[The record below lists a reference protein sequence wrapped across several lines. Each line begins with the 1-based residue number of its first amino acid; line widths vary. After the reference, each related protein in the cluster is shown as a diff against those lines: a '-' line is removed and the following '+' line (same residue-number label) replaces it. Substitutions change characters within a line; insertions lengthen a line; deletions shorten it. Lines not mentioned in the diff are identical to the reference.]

1 MAGQVNVRLSATLL
15 EMLERTAWQAEPHE
29 ACALLLGEV
38 GGSEVKLTQAVVTD
52 NVTEGNPETSFE
64 IDPGMHILIQKA
76 ARAGGPQIVGVWH
89 SHPNG
94 VARPSD
100 TDRAQSVEPG
110 WVWLISAARNGTCN
124 HNVFIAAADDPQRLD
139 ESILTVTSGG

>member
-64 IDPGMHILIQKA
+64 IDPGMHILMQKA

-94 VARPSD
+94 VAWPSD

-110 WVWLISAARNGTCN
+110 WVWLISGVRDGMCEHGAFRAGTG
-124 HNVFIAAADDPQRLD
+124 DPHQLD
-139 ESILTVTSGG
+139 ECMLKVSSD

>member
-1 MAGQVNVRLSATLL
+1 MAGTVNVRLSATLL
-15 EMLERTAWQAEPHE
+15 DMLERTAWQAEPHE

-38 GGSEVKLTQAVVTD
+38 GEAGICVTQAVVTD

-64 IDPGMHILIQKA
+64 IEPSMHILLQKA

-94 VARPSD
+94 VARPSAAD
-100 TDRAQSVEPG
+100 KSQSVEPG
-110 WVWLISAARNGTCN
+110 WVWLISGVREGVADHAAFR
-124 HNVFIAAADDPQRLD
+124 AAQGDPHQLDDCV
-139 ESILTVTSGG
+139 LTVMSGE

>member
-1 MAGQVNVRLSATLL
+1 MAGPVSVRLSATLL

-29 ACALLLGEV
+29 ACALLLGEADEAGV
-38 GGSEVKLTQAVVTD
+38 SITQAVVTD

-64 IDPGMHILIQKA
+64 IDPGMHILMQKA

-100 TDRAQSVEPG
+100 ADKAQSVEPG
-110 WVWLISAARNGTCN
+110 WVWLISGVRDGAIDHAAFRAGEG
-124 HNVFIAAADDPQRLD
+124 DPHQLD
-139 ESILTVTSGG
+139 SCMLTVTSDE